1 MPVEQARCGGVS
13 KAKKGFR
20 EFRRRPNAQLA
31 GLGDILLSLSS
42 QWLTSPDKARTKPIG
57 ASLFVIKGQDQ
68 GKRFELDAPVMGIGR
83 EISNAIR
90 INDTEV
96 SRQHAEL
103 RQNGVDNHYELIDLD
118 SSNGTYV
125 NSEAVGSRVLSS
137 GDRVQIGRTL
147 MIYTDSE
154 DSDTDD
160 YVRNVDIIS
169 QEPAADESRIITA
182 LANDESG
189 LLNDLRDSE
198 SPWLARARSNLQI
211 MYRTTLAVSHTLD
224 IDQLLRRIMDL
235 IFEWVKADRG
245 CIMLADQESG
255 ELIPK
260 VRRNRRGVRVDE
272 RMYISR
278 TIIDYVM
285 QNNEGV
291 LTTDARE
298 DQRWDAAASIVK
310 MGVREAI
317 GVPMQGRYGVV
328 GLIYIDTFTGP
339 GQVIKT
345 GVQNSFSEE
354 HLKLMIA
361 IAHQAALAVEDTAYY
376 SAMVQAERLAAIG
389 HTIAGLSHHIKNIL
403 QGIRGGS
410 YLIEEGLKAEDQN
423 VVRKGWG
430 IVDRNQEKISRLV
443 LDMLTFSKERQP
455 ELIVSDLNAVVA
467 DVVELV
473 QTRAAE
479 MNVKL
484 EFHTDQVM
492 PRISFDPEGIQ
503 HAVLNVV
510 SNALD
515 ACEDVSQPTVS
526 IATRYHE
533 AEGLALVVVKD
544 NGAGIEEENLKKI
557 FSLFESTKG
566 NRGTGLGL
574 SVSQKILQEHGGEI
588 KVASQKGGG
597 STFTLEIP
605 AARPSDES
613 GQTMQI
619 HT

>member
-1 MPVEQARCGGVS
+1 
-13 KAKKGFR
+13 
-20 EFRRRPNAQLA
+20 
-31 GLGDILLSLSS
+31 LSISS
-42 QWLTSPDKARTKPIG
+42 QWLPSSEKADKKSIG

-68 GKRFELDAPVMGIGR
+68 GNRFELEAPIIGLGR
-83 EISNAIR
+83 DISNPIR
-90 INDTEV
+90 LNDTEV

-103 RQNGVDNHYELIDLD
+103 RQDGVDNHHVLIDLD

-125 NSEAVGSRVLSS
+125 NSELIESRALSS

-147 MIYTDSE
+147 MIYTSSE
-154 DSDTDD
+154 ETEADD
-160 YVRNVDIIS
+160 FSKNVDIIS
-169 QEPAADESRIITA
+169 QAAPEEESRIITA

-189 LLNDLRDSE
+189 LLSDFRDSE
-198 SPWLARARSNLQI
+198 SPWLARARSNLQL

-235 IFEWVKADRG
+235 IFEWVQADRG

-255 ELIPK
+255 ELMPK
-260 VRRNRRGVRVDE
+260 VRRNRPGVRVDDK
-272 RMYISR
+272 MYISR

-298 DQRWDAAASIVK
+298 DQRWDAAGSIVK

-339 GQVIKT
+339 GQIIKT
-345 GVQNSFSEE
+345 GVQNSFNDE

-389 HTIAGLSHHIKNIL
+389 QTIAGLSHHVKNIL

-410 YLIEEGLKAEDQN
+410 YLIEEGLKTEDQE

-443 LDMLTFSKERQP
+443 LDMLTFSKEREP
-455 ELIVSDLNAVVA
+455 ELIVSDLNTVVS
-467 DVVELV
+467 DVVDVV
-473 QTRAAE
+473 QTRVDHL
-479 MNVKL
+479 NVGLK
-484 EFHTDQVM
+484 FHADDALPKFT
-492 PRISFDPEGIQ
+492 FDPEGIQ
-503 HAVLNVV
+503 HAVLNVLT
-510 SNALD
+510 NALD
-515 ACEDVSQPTVS
+515 ACEEASQPTVIVS
-526 IATRYHE
+526 TRYDE
-533 AEGLALVVVKD
+533 AEGLAMVVVKD
-544 NGAGIEEENLKKI
+544 NGAGIDNENLKKI

-588 KVASQKGGG
+588 KVTSQKGMG

-605 AARPSDES
+605 AVMPNDDLHKTFSVTS
-613 GQTMQI
+613 
-619 HT
+619 

>member
-1 MPVEQARCGGVS
+1 MS
-13 KAKKGFR
+13 
-20 EFRRRPNAQLA
+20 
-31 GLGDILLSLSS
+31 ISS
-42 QWLTSPDKARTKPIG
+42 QWLPSSEKADKKSIG

-68 GKRFELDAPVMGIGR
+68 GNRFELEAPIIGLGR
-83 EISNAIR
+83 DISNPIR
-90 INDTEV
+90 LNDTEV

-103 RQNGVDNHYELIDLD
+103 RQDGVDNHHVLIDLD

-125 NSEAVGSRVLSS
+125 NSELIESRALSS

-147 MIYTDSE
+147 MIYTSSE
-154 DSDTDD
+154 ETEADD
-160 YVRNVDIIS
+160 FSKNVDIIS
-169 QEPAADESRIITA
+169 QAAPEEESRIITA

-189 LLNDLRDSE
+189 LLSDFRDSE
-198 SPWLARARSNLQI
+198 SPWLARARSNLQL

-235 IFEWVKADRG
+235 IFEWVQADRG

-255 ELIPK
+255 ELMPK
-260 VRRNRRGVRVDE
+260 VRRNRPGVRVDDK
-272 RMYISR
+272 MYISR

-298 DQRWDAAASIVK
+298 DQRWDAAGSIVK

-339 GQVIKT
+339 GQIIKT
-345 GVQNSFSEE
+345 GVQNSFNDE

-389 HTIAGLSHHIKNIL
+389 QTIAGLSHHVKNIL

-410 YLIEEGLKAEDQN
+410 YLIEEGLKTEDQE

-443 LDMLTFSKERQP
+443 LDMLTFSKEREP
-455 ELIVSDLNAVVA
+455 ELIVSDLNTVVS
-467 DVVELV
+467 DVVDVV
-473 QTRAAE
+473 QTRVDHL
-479 MNVKL
+479 NVGLK
-484 EFHTDQVM
+484 FHADDALPKFT
-492 PRISFDPEGIQ
+492 FDPEGIQ
-503 HAVLNVV
+503 HAVLNVLT
-510 SNALD
+510 NALD
-515 ACEDVSQPTVS
+515 ACEEASQPTVIVS
-526 IATRYHE
+526 TRYDE
-533 AEGLALVVVKD
+533 AEGLAMVVVKD
-544 NGAGIEEENLKKI
+544 NGAGIDDENLKKI

-588 KVASQKGGG
+588 KVTSQKGMG

-605 AARPSDES
+605 AVMPNDDLHKTFSVTS
-613 GQTMQI
+613 
-619 HT
+619 

>member
-1 MPVEQARCGGVS
+1 MS
-13 KAKKGFR
+13 
-20 EFRRRPNAQLA
+20 
-31 GLGDILLSLSS
+31 ISS
-42 QWLTSPDKARTKPIG
+42 QWLPSSEKADKKSIG

-68 GKRFELDAPVMGIGR
+68 GNRFELEAPIIGLGR
-83 EISNAIR
+83 DISNPIR
-90 INDTEV
+90 LNDTEV

-103 RQNGVDNHYELIDLD
+103 RQDGVDNHHVLIDLD

-125 NSEAVGSRVLSS
+125 NSELIESRALSS

-147 MIYTDSE
+147 MIYTSSE
-154 DSDTDD
+154 ETEADD
-160 YVRNVDIIS
+160 FSKNVDIIS
-169 QEPAADESRIITA
+169 QAAPEEESRIITA

-189 LLNDLRDSE
+189 LLSDFRDSE
-198 SPWLARARSNLQI
+198 SPWLARARSNLQL

-235 IFEWVKADRG
+235 IFEWVQADRG

-255 ELIPK
+255 ELMPK
-260 VRRNRRGVRVDE
+260 VRRNRPGVRVDDK
-272 RMYISR
+272 MYISR

-298 DQRWDAAASIVK
+298 DQRWDAAGSIVK

-339 GQVIKT
+339 GQIIKT
-345 GVQNSFSEE
+345 GVQNSFNDE

-389 HTIAGLSHHIKNIL
+389 HTIAGLSHHVKNIL

-410 YLIEEGLKAEDQN
+410 YLIEEGLKTEDQEI
-423 VVRKGWG
+423 VRKGWG

-443 LDMLTFSKERQP
+443 LDMLTFSKEREP
-455 ELIVSDLNAVVA
+455 DLIVSDLNTVVS
-467 DVVELV
+467 DVVDVV
-473 QTRAAE
+473 QTRVE
-479 MNVKL
+479 EVNVGLK
-484 EFHTDQVM
+484 FHADDALPKFT
-492 PRISFDPEGIQ
+492 FDPEGIQ
-503 HAVLNVV
+503 HAVLNVLT
-510 SNALD
+510 NALD
-515 ACEDVSQPTVS
+515 ACEEASQPTVHVS
-526 IATRYHE
+526 TRYDE
-533 AEGLALVVVKD
+533 AEGLAMVVVKD
-544 NGAGIEEENLKKI
+544 NGAGIDDENLKRI

-574 SVSQKILQEHGGEI
+574 SVSQKILHEHGGEI
-588 KVASQKGGG
+588 KVTSQKGMG

-605 AARPSDES
+605 AVMPNDDLHKTFSVTS
-613 GQTMQI
+613 
-619 HT
+619 

>member
-1 MPVEQARCGGVS
+1 MS
-13 KAKKGFR
+13 
-20 EFRRRPNAQLA
+20 
-31 GLGDILLSLSS
+31 ISS
-42 QWLTSPDKARTKPIG
+42 QWLPSSEKADKKSIG

-68 GKRFELDAPVMGIGR
+68 GNRFELEAPIIRLGR
-83 EISNAIR
+83 DISNPIR
-90 INDTEV
+90 LNDTEV

-103 RQNGVDNHYELIDLD
+103 RQDGVDNHHVLIDLD

-125 NSEAVGSRVLSS
+125 NSELIESRALSS

-147 MIYTDSE
+147 MIYTSSE
-154 DSDTDD
+154 ETEADD
-160 YVRNVDIIS
+160 FSKNVDIIS
-169 QEPAADESRIITA
+169 QAAPEEESRIITA

-189 LLNDLRDSE
+189 LLSDFRDSE
-198 SPWLARARSNLQI
+198 SPWLARARSNLQL

-235 IFEWVKADRG
+235 IFEWVQADRG

-255 ELIPK
+255 ELMPK
-260 VRRNRRGVRVDE
+260 VRRNRPGVRVDDK
-272 RMYISR
+272 MYISR

-298 DQRWDAAASIVK
+298 DQRWDAAGSIVK

-339 GQVIKT
+339 GQIIKT
-345 GVQNSFSEE
+345 GVQNSFNDE

-389 HTIAGLSHHIKNIL
+389 QTIAGLSHHVKNIL

-410 YLIEEGLKAEDQN
+410 YLIEEGLKTEDQE

-443 LDMLTFSKERQP
+443 LDMLTFSKEREP
-455 ELIVSDLNAVVA
+455 ELIVSDLNTVVS
-467 DVVELV
+467 DVVDVV
-473 QTRAAE
+473 QTRVDHL
-479 MNVKL
+479 NVGLK
-484 EFHTDQVM
+484 FHADDAL
-492 PRISFDPEGIQ
+492 PKFPFDPEGIQ
-503 HAVLNVV
+503 HAVLNVLT
-510 SNALD
+510 NALD
-515 ACEDVSQPTVS
+515 ACEEASQPTVLVS
-526 IATRYHE
+526 TRYDE
-533 AEGLALVVVKD
+533 AEGLAMVVVKD
-544 NGAGIEEENLKKI
+544 NGAGVDDENLKRI

-574 SVSQKILQEHGGEI
+574 SVSQKILHEHGGEI
-588 KVASQKGGG
+588 KVTSQKGMG

-605 AARPSDES
+605 AVMPNDDLHKTFSVTS
-613 GQTMQI
+613 
-619 HT
+619 